1 MVNSAGQLNSEYL
14 LYEEINNMK
23 QLIIATLLLIA
34 ASTTLSTISN
44 QLNTIAVKDQQIEV
58 LKDMLH
64 ESNDRER
71 EYLKVLDATLEYIEK
86 END

>member
-1 MVNSAGQLNSEYL
+1 
-14 LYEEINNMK
+14 MK
-23 QLIIATLLLIA
+23 QLIIAILLLIA
-34 ASTTLSTISN
+34 ASITLSAIAY
-44 QLNTIAVKDQQIEV
+44 QLNAIAAKDQQIEV

-71 EYLKVLDATLEYIEK
+71 AYLKALGITLEDIEK

>member
-1 MVNSAGQLNSEYL
+1 
-14 LYEEINNMK
+14 MK
-23 QLIIATLLLIA
+23 QPTLVILLLIA
-34 ASTTLSTISN
+34 ACITFSTVSYQMN
-44 QLNTIAVKDQQIEV
+44 EIAAKDQQIEV

-71 EYLKVLDATLEYIEK
+71 AYLKALGITLEDIEK